1 MEYRGYG
8 KFLTET
14 ISRERY
20 GTAIF
25 ADDVAVVLALKF
37 VIPMEQAKKVVNVN
51 LKRLADRGIIERLK
65 TGIYYKAKETV
76 FGKTKPNIDAVMT
89 RFLTINGE
97 DIIGY
102 ETGVS
107 FQNSIGLI
115 TLMPKIKEIATNRH
129 RIKLDPKCHIEVCK
143 PRTKISKENYKYLQI
158 IDLIDEFPT
167 AYIDAADPYILIND
181 HINKQG
187 LDKLKLISMTKKYYP
202 NKTLQRLLDMLF
214 EVADETA

>member
-8 KFLTET
+8 KFLTEI

-37 VIPMEQAKKVVNVN
+37 AIPMEHAKKVVNVN

-65 TGIYYKAKETV
+65 TGIYYKAKETA
-76 FGKTKPNIDAVMT
+76 FGKTKPNIGAVMT
-89 RFLTINGE
+89 RFLTLNGE

-107 FQNSIGLI
+107 FQNRIGLI
-115 TLMPKIKEIATNRH
+115 TLMPKIVEIATNRH
-129 RIKLDPKCHIEVCK
+129 RIKLDIKCHIAVCK
-143 PRTKISKENYKYLQI
+143 PKTKISKYNYKYLQFL
-158 IDLIDEFPT
+158 DLIDEFPT
-167 AYIDAADPYILIND
+167 AYIDAEDPYLLLND
-181 HINKQG
+181 HINKQE
-187 LDKLKLISMTKKYYP
+187 LDRLKLISIAKKYYP
-202 NKTLQRLLDMLF
+202 NKTLLRLLDVLF
-214 EVADETA
+214 EVEDETA

>member
-8 KFLTET
+8 KFLTER
-14 ISRERY
+14 IRRERY
-20 GTAIF
+20 GTAIY

-37 VIPMEQAKKVVNVN
+37 AIPMEHAKKVVNVN
-51 LKRLADRGIIERLK
+51 LKRLADRGVIERLK
-65 TGIYYKAKETV
+65 AGIYYKAKETA

-89 RFLTINGE
+89 RFLTLNGE
-97 DIIGY
+97 EIIGY

-129 RIKLDPKCHIEVCK
+129 RIKLDPKCHIAVRK
-143 PRTKISKENYKYLQI
+143 PRRKISKDNYKYLQF

-167 AYIDAADPYILIND
+167 AYIDAADPCMLLNN
-181 HINKQG
+181 HINKQD
-187 LDKLKLISMTKKYYP
+187 LDKLKLISMAKKYYA
-202 NKTLQRLLDMLF
+202 NKTLLRLLDLLF
-214 EVADETA
+214 EAEDETA

>member
-1 MEYRGYG
+1 
-8 KFLTET
+8 
-14 ISRERY
+14 
-20 GTAIF
+20 
-25 ADDVAVVLALKF
+25 
-37 VIPMEQAKKVVNVN
+37 
-51 LKRLADRGIIERLK
+51 
-65 TGIYYKAKETV
+65 
-76 FGKTKPNIDAVMT
+76 MT
-89 RFLTINGE
+89 RFLTLNGE
-97 DIIGY
+97 EIIGY

-115 TLMPKIKEIATNRH
+115 TLMPKIKEIATNRY

-202 NKTLQRLLDMLF
+202 NKTLQRLLDVLF
-214 EVADETA
+214 EVTDETA